1 VAKAAALFFGQMRT
15 PLTTPGE
22 ANAPLNS
29 VMTALTSEMDIRA
42 WLAGQKLC
50 LY

>member
-1 VAKAAALFFGQMRT
+1 VAKAAALFFGQMRP
-15 PLTTPGE
+15 PLTAPGE
-22 ANAPLNS
+22 ASAPRDS
-29 VMTALTSEMDIRA
+29 IMTALKSEMDIRA